1 MNVDLYTPIELM
13 NLFSVGMKKK
23 GYGRIVNTASIA
35 GQIGHPDVWYG
46 IAKAGLI
53 NATKIFSNEEICNA
67 LGEALSL
74 VNQEDVLMFMKEN
87 IKKLKKGNASEVII
101 SEMEL

>member
-1 MNVDLYTPIELM
+1 MSATDLVVCRAGASTISELIQM
-13 NLFSVGMKKK
+13 EKPSIIIPYDFVGQKE
-23 GYGRIVNTASIA
+23 NA
-35 GQIGHPDVWYG
+35 DV
-46 IAKAGLI
+46 LEFI